1 VARERFLI
9 AFRDATPL
17 RASRISAIVR
27 RGAAGGEKCATIGV
41 NDDDRSRGPMQ
52 WRNSAERFG
61 LPAQLLH
68 WLTALFM
75 LLAWLLG
82 TFKDTLPRGAPREQ
96 ALALHWSFGFL
107 VLALACA
114 RAAWRAV
121 DHLPPEV
128 PGVAAW
134 EHRVAGLAHL
144 ALYAIMVGLPLTGL
158 FTAYAQNRAVT
169 VLGLFTIPPLI
180 GADRA
185 LARSIKDV
193 HELLGNAM
201 LVLVGLH
208 AAAALRHHFI
218 LRDAVLRRMLPFAA
232 AAPPPSPRQ

>member
-1 VARERFLI
+1 MGI
-9 AFRDATPL
+9 H
-17 RASRISAIVR
+17 
-27 RGAAGGEKCATIGV
+27 
-41 NDDDRSRGPMQ
+41 DDDHSRGPMQ

-61 LPAQLLH
+61 VAAQTLH

-82 TFKDTLPRGAPREQ
+82 TFEDAFPRGEPRAQ
-96 ALALHWSFGFL
+96 VLALHWSFGFL

-114 RAAWRAV
+114 RAAWRVV
-121 DHLPPEV
+121 DHLPAEV
-128 PGVAAW
+128 PGVPAW

-144 ALYAIMVGLPLTGL
+144 LLYAIMVGLPLTGL

-169 VLGLFTIPPLI
+169 VFGLFTIPPLI
-180 GADRA
+180 GPDRA
-185 LARSIKDV
+185 LGRTIKSV

-208 AAAALRHHFI
+208 ALAALRHHFI
-218 LRDAVLRRMLPFAA
+218 LRDAVLRRMLPFGSAA
-232 AAPPPSPRQ
+232 TPPSPRQ